1 MCIFM
6 VLKLFAKLGQIQ
18 TVRFN
23 NVAIFLSFSKDIQN
37 LNQEETNNQGS
48 IGELDKY
55 QQIPAIYFEQLSYDE
70 LMKNLTRFI
79 FDLLQHDF
87 HRLCNLIY
95 RHDVDESKFNQAL
108 QLNDIEAQAK
118 AIAALVVDREM
129 QKVASRKAYREH
141 KLRNENKIS
150 EGED

>member
-1 MCIFM
+1 M
-6 VLKLFAKLGQIQ
+6 
-18 TVRFN
+18 
-23 NVAIFLSFSKDIQN
+23 
-37 LNQEETNNQGS
+37 NQEETTNNQES
-48 IGELDKY
+48 IGDLDKY
-55 QQIPAIYFEQLSYDE
+55 RQIPATYFEQLSYDE
-70 LMKNLTRFI
+70 LMKNLSRFI

-108 QLNDIEAQAK
+108 QLSDVEAQAK

-150 EGED
+150 EKED